1 MDKLRSVFIVAAIL
15 LLAIS
20 LSFYRGDHVNLNSKA
35 EQDTLLNCPD
45 GNYSGQSRSLYVD
58 EPYWGSVRFT
68 LKNGQYTGISFIIR
82 DSSLHEAFDSVY
94 EKHFQGNDLYIQQ
107 CRNDWKGVQT
117 YPKKLIEIQDI
128 SKVDAT
134 TGATWSYNIFKAS
147 VQNALNKTGKGS
159 E

>member
-1 MDKLRSVFIVAAIL
+1 MNKLKSVFIAVAIL
-15 LLAIS
+15 TTTVS
-20 LSFYRGDHVNLNSKA
+20 LSFYRGDHLKLNSKA
-35 EQDTLLNCPD
+35 EQDTLQTYPD
-45 GNYSGQSRSLYVD
+45 GNYSGQSRSMYID

-128 SKVDAT
+128 NKVDAT
-134 TGATWSYNIFKAS
+134 TGATWSYNIFKAT
-147 VQNALNKTGKGS
+147 VKDAMNKAGKGS